1 MNFDSSVFLQNIA
14 QTTPFPYAISI
25 DRAEGIYLYSP
36 EGKRYTDLISGI
48 GVSNIGHR
56 HPHVIK
62 AIKDQ
67 VDKHLHV
74 MVFGEFIQSAPNL
87 LAKKLNDLLPPTLNC
102 SYFVNSG
109 TEANEGA
116 L

>member
-1 MNFDSSVFLQNIA
+1 MEFSPEIFLNKLA
-14 QTTPFPYAISI
+14 QTNDAPFLISI
-25 DRAEGIYLYSP
+25 ERAEGIYLYSP

-67 VDKHLHV
+67 LDK
-74 MVFGEFIQSAPNL
+74 G
-87 LAKKLNDLLPPTLNC
+87 NDG
-102 SYFVNSG
+102 SG
-109 TEANEGA
+109 GVW